1 MGDNTVLCVVYILT
15 KWRGKTS
22 LLGGCGSMKKRG
34 GDMHYMNGCGGELR
48 KAYPV
53 YGLVILLRL
62 LLAAC
67 VCYLPVAQ
75 TRCRSDSG
83 LGGGN

>member
-1 MGDNTVLCVVYILT
+1 M
-15 KWRGKTS
+15 R
-22 LLGGCGSMKKRG
+22 
-34 GDMHYMNGCGGELR
+34 YMNGCGGVVT
-48 KAYPV
+48 AGDPV
-53 YGLVILLRL
+53 YGLVIPLRL

-67 VCYLPVAQ
+67 VCYPPIAQ

>member
-1 MGDNTVLCVVYILT
+1 MGDNTVVCVVFILT

-34 GDMHYMNGCGGELR
+34 GDMRYMNGCGGVVT
-48 KAYPV
+48 AGDPV
-53 YGLVILLRL
+53 YGLVIPLRL

-67 VCYLPVAQ
+67 VCYPPVAQ
-75 TRCRSDSG
+75 TR
-83 LGGGN
+83 